1 VRSRGWWVL
10 LGIGVAL
17 MVVASLGAPPQPEL
31 VSGGACNVAPCG
43 TLEDPGRWR
52 TAWWLWL
59 AGAVVALPAAALG
72 VRPSRPPRWP
82 VLLAAVIVVPA
93 LVVSVAFLALMVS
106 LVTSVHGAAT
116 AVVVCVLLPAV
127 AAVSSWVSRR
137 WWSRRRTTPSA
148 PGAPPPPRGAGGPR
162 RRTSGR

>member
-10 LGIGVAL
+10 LGVGVAL
-17 MVVASLGAPPQPEL
+17 MVVASGWAPPQPEL
-31 VSGGACNVAPCG
+31 VSGGACNIAPCG

-72 VRPSRPPRWP
+72 VRPSRAPRSP
-82 VLLAAVIVVPA
+82 VLLAGTVAGLVVVPA
-93 LVVSVAFLALMVS
+93 LLVSVAFLALMVS

-116 AVVVCVLLPAV
+116 TAMVCVVLPAV
-127 AAVSSWVSRR
+127 AAVSSRVRHAARR
-137 WWSRRRTTPSA
+137 EQPDVHNVGS
-148 PGAPPPPRGAGGPR
+148 
-162 RRTSGR
+162 SGDRAQG

>member
-17 MVVASLGAPPQPEL
+17 MVAASAWAPPQPEL
-31 VSGGACNVAPCG
+31 LSGGACNIAPCG

-72 VRPSRPPRWP
+72 VRPSRAPRSL
-82 VLLAAVIVVPA
+82 VLLAGTVVGLVVVPA
-93 LVVSVAFLALMVS
+93 LLVSVAFLALMVS

-116 AVVVCVLLPAV
+116 TAMVCVVLPAV
-127 AAVSSWVSRR
+127 AAVSSRVRHAARR
-137 WWSRRRTTPSA
+137 DQPDVHNVGS
-148 PGAPPPPRGAGGPR
+148 
-162 RRTSGR
+162 SGDRAQG

>member
-1 VRSRGWWVL
+1 MTLGGRILRVRSRGWWAL
-10 LGIGVAL
+10 LGLGVAL
-17 MVVASLGAPPQPEL
+17 MVAASLWAPPQPEL

-43 TLEDPGRWR
+43 TLEDPERWW

-72 VRPSRPPRWP
+72 VRPSRPSRWP

-93 LVVSVAFLALMVS
+93 LLVSVAFLALMVS

-116 AVVVCVLLPAV
+116 TAVVLLLMPPL
-127 AAVSSWVSRR
+127 AAVSSWIRHAGGS
-137 WWSRRRTTPSA
+137 SAPRRTT
-148 PGAPPPPRGAGGPR
+148 
-162 RRTSGR
+162 

>member
-17 MVVASLGAPPQPEL
+17 MVVASGWAPPQPEL
-31 VSGGACNVAPCG
+31 VSGGACNIAPCG

-59 AGAVVALPAAALG
+59 AGAVVALPAAVLG
-72 VRPSRPPRWP
+72 LRPSRAPRSP
-82 VLLAAVIVVPA
+82 ALLAGTVAGLVVVPA
-93 LVVSVAFLALMVS
+93 LLVSLAFLALMVS

-116 AVVVCVLLPAV
+116 TAMVCVLLPAV
-127 AAVSSWVSRR
+127 AAVSSRLRHVARDGWPERPDDVHNVGS
-137 WWSRRRTTPSA
+137 
-148 PGAPPPPRGAGGPR
+148 
-162 RRTSGR
+162 SGDRAQG